1 MAAQAATVIAD
12 VKVVDGDTLSFEGL
26 GVTVRLDGIDAPESR
41 QACESA
47 EGERYECGAAATRA
61 LKEKIAGKP
70 VRCEGDQR
78 DRYECLLVTCF
89 APSGAALNGWLVEQ
103 GACFGLLALFQAV
116 CSPGRSSTC
125 GQV

>member
-1 MAAQAATVIAD
+1 MKVLVLLFWMLLLLSLSMTAQAATVIAD

-61 LKEKIAGKP
+61 LEEKIAGKP

-78 DRYECLLVTCF
+78 DRY
-89 APSGAALNGWLVEQ
+89 G
-103 GACFGLLALFQAV
+103 QAV
-116 CSPGRSSTC
+116 S
-125 GQV
+125 